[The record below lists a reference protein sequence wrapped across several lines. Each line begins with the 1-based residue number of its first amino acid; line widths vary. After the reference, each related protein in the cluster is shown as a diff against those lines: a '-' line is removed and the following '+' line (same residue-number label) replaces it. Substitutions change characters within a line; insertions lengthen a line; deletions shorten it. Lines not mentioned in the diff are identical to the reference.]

1 MQRRWLLYEY
11 INDTPPMRTR
21 PQRPL
26 DWLAGQMTVANLI
39 AFTYADTDTCAFRV
53 SLGVG

>member
-11 INDTPPMRTR
+11 INDTP
-21 PQRPL
+21 PL

-39 AFTYADTDTCAFRV
+39 AFTYADTDTRALSGIRV
-53 SLGVG
+53 GG